1 MVNEALSLEL
11 QNGVH
16 ALSIVVSYTKKKK
29 KTIKI
34 HVWTICDLQEI
45 QLILFVYV

>member
-16 ALSIVVSYTKKKK
+16 ALSVVVSYMK
-29 KTIKI
+29 KTTIVI
-34 HVWTICDLQEI
+34 HVWTICDLQKI
-45 QLILFVYV
+45 QPIFFVYI

>member
-16 ALSIVVSYTKKKK
+16 ALSIVVSCTKKI
-29 KTIKI
+29 TIVI

-45 QLILFVYV
+45 QPIFFDCI